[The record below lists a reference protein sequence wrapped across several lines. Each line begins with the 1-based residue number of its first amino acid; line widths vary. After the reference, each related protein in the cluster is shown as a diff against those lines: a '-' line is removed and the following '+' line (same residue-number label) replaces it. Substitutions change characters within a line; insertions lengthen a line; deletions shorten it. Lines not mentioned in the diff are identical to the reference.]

1 VVKKVGIILDGR
13 LAKIRDL
20 CLFSEELLSFTDFGL
35 FFGLLL
41 ASEAL
46 IYEYIKREI

>member
-1 VVKKVGIILDGR
+1 MRGNTLIG
-13 LAKIRDL
+13 
-20 CLFSEELLSFTDFGL
+20 FGL
-35 FFGLLL
+35 FPEFLL

>member
-13 LAKIRDL
+13 LAKIKARI
-20 CLFSEELLSFTDFGL
+20 SSMRRIISFTGFGL

-41 ASEAL
+41 ASKAL
-46 IYEYIKREI
+46 IYEVIKRET

>member
-13 LAKIRDL
+13 LAKIRNL
-20 CLFSEELLSFTDFGL
+20 CLFNEDYSFIGFGL

>member
-1 VVKKVGIILDGR
+1 VKKVGIILDAR

-20 CLFSEELLSFTDFGL
+20 CLFNEEYLSFTGFGL